1 MNLPV
6 TGCKRRPEPGK
17 TGDHHVRHLHRR
29 ETRPRTVPRQATPRR
44 LAAALA
50 AVTGALLASTAS
62 VPAAFAATIPGP
74 PPGGADRGHRRPRPA
89 VQVINTGGMA
99 GWQMTLIALGAA
111 LAAAVVAVLLDRALA
126 ARRATSATTA

>member
-17 TGDHHVRHLHRR
+17 TGDHHVRAPSPR
-29 ETRPRTVPRQATPRR
+29 ETRPRTVPRQAHPTLARR
-44 LAAALA
+44 SP
-50 AVTGALLASTAS
+50 GRGHRRLLASTAS

-74 PPGGADRGHRRPRPA
+74 PPGGAYGGTPA
-89 VQVINTGGMA
+89 GPGVQVINAGGMA
-99 GWQMTLIALGAA
+99 GWQVTLIALGAA